1 VAAHVKLSTL
11 FNYTG
16 CTFDNMTGYLGGC
29 IYTFDNQA
37 SLYFDGCSF
46 LSCKAILRTD
56 LDDYGDVDGGAIYA
70 KGDLSISNST
80 FNDGLARWGSCVGIR
95 PYVSNICIIF
105 VNFSVF
111 SNSVARREGAI
122 NQDSR
127 SSSYTYT
134 NCKFLNNIAQGGSD
148 VAVDIYVSTAVDE
161 SVFENT
167 CSNSLLTYVRLK
179 MDSADYSQ
187 YIEDCDPCTSF
198 PLDEG
203 GVCRSPCVGHEGT
216 CVETCPVGMTTDVVV
231 GACVFQC
238 DVDVT
243 SCPDGMCFIYF

>member
-1 VAAHVKLSTL
+1 VAAYVILSYL

-29 IYTFDNQA
+29 VYTYNNQA
-37 SLYFDGCSF
+37 PLYFDGCSF
-46 LSCKAILRTD
+46 LSCKTIIRAD
-56 LDDYGDVDGGAIYA
+56 LDYGDAGDGGAIYA

-80 FNDGLARWGSCVGIR
+80 FNDGEGRWGSCIEI
-95 PYVSNICIIF
+95 YSYNSNIF

-111 SNSVARREGAI
+111 SNSVARREGTVC
-122 NQDSR
+122 QDAMSLT
-127 SSSYTYT
+127 YTYT
-134 NCKFLNNIAQGGSD
+134 NCKFLNNIAKGGSN

-167 CSNSLLTYVRLK
+167 CSNSLLTYVRLS
-179 MDSADYSQ
+179 MGSTDYSQ
-187 YIEDCDPCTSF
+187 YIKDCGPCTSF
-198 PLDEG
+198 PPDEG
-203 GVCRSPCVGHEGT
+203 GVCRSPCVSHEGT
-216 CVETCPVGMTTDVVV
+216 CVETCPVGMTTDYTAGV
-231 GACVFQC
+231 CVFQC